1 MSEKTVLRDGDGN
14 YYAFAPEVLAAAQVT
29 DGSYALEE
37 TAVTAARVPDDG
49 VDAVES
55 ALGIDEVS
63 GFTSDPIP
71 GVDVIV
77 TKHPPGHSASFTSFG
92 VANVSYGAPGMAAPK

>member
-1 MSEKTVLRDGDGN
+1 MSGKSVLRDGDGD
-14 YYAFAPEVLAAAQVT
+14 YYVFPPDVLAAAQVT
-29 DGSYALEE
+29 DGSYELEE

-63 GFTSDPIP
+63 GFGTTPIP
-71 GVDVIV
+71 GVDIIV
-77 TKHPPGHSASFTSFG
+77 KKNPGGSMAMFTSFG
-92 VANVSYGAPGMAAPK
+92 VANVGSGMAVPK